1 MRKVTLRYFRANTAN
16 RRPTIEDMTRAA
28 IGVLGRRWKDRE
40 WTNTN
45 YDPPKV
51 LLANHLRPSRHNV
64 FGDLL
69 AMRPGK
75 VDLVID
81 TSDENVRE
89 ATTQALPIANA
100 NSLVRSSLY
109 WLLEKDHVVLC
120 SSGLQSAAFEDYFTW
135 LLENHGLGEQEI
147 ELKAAVNIATEDLRS
162 IKNISLGDNLIV
174 HPGPKTRRRAEK
186 AGLDVETMSG
196 SGRSSKLRDILRAI
210 VGSAA
215 EADQVLRRI
224 PDDQKVSWKF
234 SLAFSRAD
242 PEASRAALEHAYRLS
257 MRAATDVSV
266 NTARGKVRGE
276 DFLLV
281 QDAQIEVRRDGLL
294 DRDAVLG
301 AMQDA
306 LEGWKSEG
314 RV

>member
-1 MRKVTLRYFRANTAN
+1 MRKVTLRYFRAQTGNG
-16 RRPTIEDMTRAA
+16 RPSIESMTKAA
-28 IGVLGRRWKDRE
+28 IGALRRWKDRE
-40 WTNTN
+40 WTNTD

-89 ATTQALPIANA
+89 AVTQVLPVGNA

-109 WLLEKDHVVLC
+109 WLLDQDHVVLC
-120 SSGLQSAAFEDYFTW
+120 SSGLQSAAFEDYFSW
-135 LLENHGLGEQEI
+135 LLQNHGLGNQKV
-147 ELKAAVNIATEDLRS
+147 ELKAAVGIETKDLKS
-162 IKNISLGDNLIV
+162 IKNISLGDHLVV
-174 HPGPKTRRRAEK
+174 HPGSKTRRRAER
-186 AGLDVETMSG
+186 AGEDVETMSG
-196 SGRSSKLRDILRAI
+196 SGRTSKLREILKAI
-210 VGSAA
+210 VGNAA
-215 EADQVLRRI
+215 EADRVLDRI
-224 PDDQKVSWKF
+224 PEDQKVAWKF
-234 SLAFSRAD
+234 SLAFQRAD
-242 PEASRAALEHAYRLS
+242 PEASRAALEHAYRMS
-257 MRAATDVSV
+257 IQAATEVTV
-266 NTARGKVRGE
+266 NTNRGKVRG
-276 DFLLV
+276 DYFLLM
-281 QDAQIEVRRDGLL
+281 QDTRIEVRRDGLL